1 MSPDAR
7 RISQT
12 IRAMPGAVAAF
23 AGDPA
28 NLPKW
33 AAGLSLGIR
42 NEDGRWLTDSPTGEV
57 EVRFVGDVADG
68 VLDHDVVFPDGSV
81 TRNPLRVTARDGGSE
96 IVFTVAREAGVTD
109 EAYARDCAAVAA
121 DLARLRDLLESA

>member
-1 MSPDAR
+1 
-7 RISQT
+7 
-12 IRAMPGAVAAF
+12 MPGAVAAF

-42 NEDGRWLTDSPTGEV
+42 NEDGRWLTDSPMGEV

-96 IVFTVAREAGVTD
+96 SPMRPTRVT
-109 EAYARDCAAVAA
+109 APQLRPTSRGCAIYSRARDPPCV
-121 DLARLRDLLESA
+121 DSTARGR